1 MIARPVFHVLST
13 FCLVL
18 LAACASDGS
27 SSDTPDPEPIPSPE
41 PEPEPEPA
49 EGSFL
54 LEVSSTKV
62 PIVQGDTVELTV
74 KAVRKNGFEGV
85 IELSAASLPE
95 GASMK
100 RAEIAAD
107 EDETTIVLSAADDAP
122 HSLPTKLEI
131 RGESSNLKASTPITV
146 TVCGHPG
153 ALDTSFQQ
161 GRVIVPVGAGDDY
174 ANAMA
179 LTADEKI
186 LVAGRVAENLSD
198 FALIRLERDGS
209 LDTSFGKDGKVS
221 TPIGERGDI
230 AYALAVQEDG
240 KIVLAGS
247 SENLDTGLD
256 FALAR
261 YLPDGSLDE
270 DFGDGGSVTIS
281 LSTDSD
287 VAHAVL
293 IQKDGKIVVA
303 GESNQG
309 ASQTGGDFAV
319 LRFDTDGRLD
329 ESFGDEGVVLTPIAS
344 GGGRDAVY
352 AITSQEIDGEERLIV
367 AGGEGDFSIA
377 RYTSDGELDLDFGEG
392 GKVAQVFGSVIGA
405 ARAVTVTADNQLL
418 VAGNNNHDFSLIRLT
433 ESGALDARFGEG
445 GKVVTAVSE
454 DNWDEAQSI
463 AVDADG
469 KIVVGGWA
477 YEGNSSS
484 GNFALVR
491 YTEEGELDAEFGEEG
506 LVITQVA
513 STTKNDLGNAVLL
526 QADERIPSVRVLMA
540 GSANG
545 SNHDFAVTRYWR

>member
-27 SSDTPDPEPIPSPE
+27 SSEAPGPEPTPQPE
-41 PEPEPEPA
+41 PAPEPA

-54 LEVSSTKV
+54 LEVSSIKV
-62 PIVQGDTVELTV
+62 PIVQGNTVELTV
-74 KAVRKNGFEGV
+74 KAVRKNGFDGA
-85 IELSAASLPE
+85 IDLSAVSLPK

-107 EDETTIVLSAADDAP
+107 EDETTIELSAADDAP
-122 HSLPTKLEI
+122 HSLPSKVEI
-131 RGESSNLKASTPITV
+131 HGESSNLEANTPITV

-153 ALDTSFQQ
+153 ALDTSFQD

-186 LVAGRVAENLSD
+186 LVAGRIAENYSD
-198 FALIRLERDGS
+198 FGLIRLERDGS
-209 LDTSFGKDGKVS
+209 LDTSFGKGGKVS
-221 TPIGERGDI
+221 TPIGERGDV
-230 AYALAVQEDG
+230 AYAIAVQEDG
-240 KIVLAGS
+240 KVVLAGS
-247 SENLDTGLD
+247 SENLDSGLD

-270 DFGDGGSVTIS
+270 DFGNGGTITTSVS
-281 LSTDSD
+281 ADSD
-287 VAHAVL
+287 TAYALLV
-293 IQKDGKIVVA
+293 QRDGKIVVA

-319 LRFDTDGRLD
+319 VRFTSDGQLD
-329 ESFGDEGVVLTPIAS
+329 EAFGDEGVVLTPVAS
-344 GGGRDAVY
+344 GGGRDVAY
-352 AITSQEIDGEERLIV
+352 SLASQDIDGEERLIV
-367 AGGEGDFSIA
+367 AGGEGDFAIA
-377 RYTSDGELDLDFGEG
+377 RYTSDGELDVDFGEG
-392 GKVAQVFGSVIGA
+392 GKVSRVFGSVIGA
-405 ARAVTVTADNQLL
+405 ARALTVTEDNRIL
-418 VAGNNNHDFSLIRLT
+418 VAGNNSHDFSLIRLT
-433 ESGALDARFGEG
+433 ESGEFDAKFGDG
-445 GKVVTAVSE
+445 GKVVTAVSK
-454 DNWDEAQSI
+454 DNWDEAQSL

-469 KIVVGGWA
+469 NIVVGGWA
-477 YEGNSSS
+477 YEGSGSS

-491 YTEEGELDAEFGEEG
+491 YTDTGELDAAFGDG
-506 LVITQVA
+506 GIVVTQVA
-513 STTKNDLGNAVLL
+513 GSTKNDLGNAVLL
-526 QADERIPSVRVLMA
+526 QADDRIPSVRVLMA